1 MPLLRRNRRPK
12 SARAKGMNPVTA
24 GVLVVVLAVVGLYLG
39 FSKGH
44 VPGSHG
50 FRLNAVV
57 EDAQSIKA
65 GSPVRIAG
73 IAVGTVKAVEAYGD
87 GRTSLLKMDLRK
99 DAPALRRDAT
109 LKVRPRIFLE
119 GNFFV
124 DVQPGTPGAAKLG
137 ENATLPVTRTASAVQ
152 WDQVLSTLPSDVRRD
167 LQRTVN
173 GLGDALGQDYG
184 DGTAAAAL
192 NRTLLDAPAALR
204 TSAINADALQG
215 TERHDLSRL
224 IAATAS
230 VTSGLAPHTRQ
241 LTGAIRG
248 LDRTTAALT
257 ADQGTLRATIREL
270 APTLRR
276 SNAAFDSLNAAF
288 PGTRR
293 LARELLPGVRETG
306 PTIDAALPWV
316 RSARALN
323 ARTALRGWVATV
335 RPAVPDLARFV
346 DEGLT
351 LFPQLDAAAKCTYQT
366 VIPAGNAKIED
377 GRFTTGRETYKGFWY
392 GMVGLAGEGQNGD
405 GNGPYARVQTGLG
418 PNTLD
423 FGNVGNLGTMLGS
436 ASRAPIG
443 VRPVRPAKRPPYR
456 DDVPCDTQP
465 VPDPNKA
472 KSAPGDAATVVGQAR
487 GAAARDRA
495 TTGVDTATPGIVGG
509 SDRLASELVQRLNP
523 FRGSDDAKDGQR

>member
-1 MPLLRRNRRPK
+1 MAILGRNRRPK
-12 SARAKGMNPVTA
+12 SARARGMNPVAA
-24 GVLVVVLAVVGLYLG
+24 GALLIVLAVIGLYLG

-50 FRLNAVV
+50 YRLNAVV
-57 EDAQSIKA
+57 QDAQSIKS

-73 IAVGTVKAVEAYGD
+73 IAVGKVTAVEPHGD
-87 GRTSLLKMDLRK
+87 GRTSVVRMDLRG
-99 DAPALRRDAT
+99 DAPALRQDAT
-109 LKVRPRIFLE
+109 LKIRPRIFLE

-124 DVQPGTPGAAKLG
+124 DLQPGTPGAAKLA
-137 ENATLPVTRTASAVQ
+137 EDSTLPVTRTSSAVQ
-152 WDQVLSTLPSDVRRD
+152 WDQVLSTLPADVRRD
-167 LQRTVN
+167 LQRTVT
-173 GLGDALGQDYG
+173 GLGDALGEDYG

-204 TSAINADALQG
+204 TSAINADALHG

-230 VTSGLAPHTRQ
+230 VTSSLAPHSRQ

-257 ADQGTLRATIREL
+257 ADQGALRAAIREL
-270 APTLRR
+270 APTLIRADA
-276 SNAAFDSLNAAF
+276 SFDRLNAAF

-346 DEGLT
+346 DEGT
-351 LFPQLDAAAKCTYQT
+351 MLFPQLDAAAQCTSEV

-423 FGNVGNLGTMLGS
+423 FGNVGNAGQLLGS

-443 VRPVRPAKRPPYR
+443 VRPVRPASRPPYR

-472 KSAPGDAATVVGQAR
+472 KSAPGDAAAVVGQAR

-495 TTGVDTATPGIVGG
+495 TSGVDRPTPGIAGG
-509 SDRLASELVQRLNP
+509 EDRLASELVQRLNP
-523 FRGSDDAKDGQR
+523 FRGVDGEDGR